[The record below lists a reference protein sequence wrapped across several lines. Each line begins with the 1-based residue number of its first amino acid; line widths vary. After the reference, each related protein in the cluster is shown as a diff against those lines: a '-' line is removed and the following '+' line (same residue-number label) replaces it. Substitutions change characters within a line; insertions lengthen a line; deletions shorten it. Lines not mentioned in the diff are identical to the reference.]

1 MESRGERIFT
11 YESWVEKEDSAN
23 AQVLF
28 ALRLF
33 LIDFRNDTKD
43 LSLNKKNQKVLVT
56 QFLE

>member
-11 YESWVEKEDSAN
+11 YESWVEKEDS

-43 LSLNKKNQKVLVT
+43 LSLNKKT
-56 QFLE
+56 IRF